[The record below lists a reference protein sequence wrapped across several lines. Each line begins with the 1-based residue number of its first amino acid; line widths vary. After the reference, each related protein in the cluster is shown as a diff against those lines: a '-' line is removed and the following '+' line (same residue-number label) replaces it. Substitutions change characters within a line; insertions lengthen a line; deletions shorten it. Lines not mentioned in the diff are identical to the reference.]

1 MVVQVFTSADT
12 YLRSLLLLL
21 LHVIARF
28 FISAKTPLTL
38 PVFFSPKGLFLSAS
52 PTPPDLVAVKI
63 SNFRVNR
70 VNKRLLRTG
79 GSQAPL
85 KKPIFNYEQL

>member
-63 SNFRVNR
+63 SNFRHKWKASVRFVRFR
-70 VNKRLLRTG
+70 VNQRLQRTG
-79 GSQAPL
+79 G
-85 KKPIFNYEQL
+85 

>member
-1 MVVQVFTSADT
+1 MVVQVFTTADT
-12 YLRSLLLLL
+12 DLRSLLLLL

-28 FISAKTPLTL
+28 FNAAKTPLTP
-38 PVFFSPKGLFLSAS
+38 PVLFSPVSLFLSGS
-52 PTPPDLVAVKI
+52 PTPPDLVAAKI
-63 SNFRVNR
+63 SNFPVNR